1 MAAAPWIVSDDLW
14 ELVQPLEIP
23 AAAFTDRARAGLL
36 VDTMILARLAN
47 PDARRV
53 GLKET
58 AATVLGSG
66 AAGPE
71 ERLRVAFKHLPGRA
85 EQKWQHVDPAH
96 PAYWGYAAADA
107 ALTARLYERLL
118 PAAGGLLEREMRV
131 ALVCLRA
138 GPRGWEVDPD
148 AADRLE
154 QGLAAEQERL
164 ERQLRAQGI
173 AAVSTAAG
181 RAAIVGALE
190 REGAILHGN
199 GLDRGVLEPLAQ
211 AGSEVARD
219 VLALRTIQKFR
230 GLYAQLFLA
239 AGERDGR
246 LHAFPLT
253 LATVTGRMSLPNVPL
268 QTAPKGELELASGN
282 GTVAAAVR
290 GALVAD
296 DGNVCGSV
304 DYTTM
309 ELRIAAA
316 LSNDEHLRAVVEAG
330 DAHTATARLLF
341 DTSKPTKK
349 QRALAKTVNF
359 GVLYG
364 MGAAGLAS
372 RLRISEQEARSLV
385 NRWWRRFAAVRRFR
399 DRVAREERRSLW
411 GRPLP
416 QFDVPDHIAIHHLIQ
431 GTGRDVFAAGLL
443 ALEDNGLDEH
453 LLLPL
458 HDEYVLQLPAGNA
471 AELAAEIAGAVTARL
486 GEVELP
492 VEWTVGSRSWAS
504 VDTQEAA

>member
-1 MAAAPWIVSDDLW
+1 
-14 ELVQPLEIP
+14 
-23 AAAFTDRARAGLL
+23 
-36 VDTMILARLAN
+36 
-47 PDARRV
+47 
-53 GLKET
+53 
-58 AATVLGSG
+58 
-66 AAGPE
+66 
-71 ERLRVAFKHLPGRA
+71 
-85 EQKWQHVDPAH
+85 
-96 PAYWGYAAADA
+96 
-107 ALTARLYERLL
+107 
-118 PAAGGLLEREMRV
+118 
-131 ALVCLRA
+131 
-138 GPRGWEVDPD
+138 
-148 AADRLE
+148 
-154 QGLAAEQERL
+154 
-164 ERQLRAQGI
+164 
-173 AAVSTAAG
+173 
-181 RAAIVGALE
+181 
-190 REGAILHGN
+190 
-199 GLDRGVLEPLAQ
+199 
-211 AGSEVARD
+211 
-219 VLALRTIQKFR
+219 
-230 GLYAQLFLA
+230 
-239 AGERDGR
+239 
-246 LHAFPLT
+246 
-253 LATVTGRMSLPNVPL
+253 MSLPNVPL